1 MFDDWKN
8 LPWADFFAFAAPWA
22 ALWLIFRVAGWLMA
36 VSVYGC

>member
-1 MFDDWKN
+1 MDDWKN
-8 LPWADFFAFAAPWA
+8 LPWADFAAFAAPWV